1 MDIEKEKMAI
11 ERLKAFQPDDG
22 YYLCYSGGK
31 DSDTIRIIAD
41 IGDIKY
47 ECHNNH
53 TTVDAPET
61 VYYIRQV
68 MGKYGERVR
77 EVGEDG
83 AITYRYGTQGFVHIP
98 KKSMWD
104 LIAERNMPPTR
115 LVRYCCSE
123 LKEKGG
129 KGRLKVTGVRWAE
142 SLKRKN
148 NRSLVDIEKKKRTL
162 KAAEEL
168 GAEYEEKK
176 YAVSLNLDNAEN
188 RRLVEHCY
196 RTDNTFVNPIID
208 WTDEDVWSFLHH
220 YGCESNPLYKCGDK
234 RVGCIGCPL
243 QGSNGMK
250 ADFAK
255 YPKYKDAYLR
265 AFAKMVENNKRKCI
279 EHSYFTNAESVMRWW
294 LGENPDQ
301 ITIDDYLSGYAKDL
315 GGQNDV

>member
-1 MDIEKEKMAI
+1 MNTEKERIAI
-11 ERLKAFQPDDG
+11 ERLKAFEPDEG

-31 DSDTIRIIAD
+31 DSDTIRILAD

-68 MGKYGERVR
+68 MSKYGECVR
-77 EVGEDG
+77 EVDEDG

-104 LIAERNMPPTR
+104 LIAEKSIPPTR
-115 LVRYCCSE
+115 IARYCCAE

-129 KGRLKVTGVRWAE
+129 KGRLRVTGVRWDE
-142 SLKRKN
+142 SINRKN
-148 NRSLVDIEKKKRTL
+148 NRSLVNIDKKKRTL

-176 YAVSLNLDNAEN
+176 YAISLNLDNTEN

-196 RTDNTFVNPIID
+196 RTDNTLVNPIID
-208 WTDEDVWSFLHH
+208 WTDEEVWSFLHH
-220 YGCESNPLYKCGDK
+220 YGCESNPLYKCGNK
-234 RVGCIGCPL
+234 RVGCIGCPM

-255 YPKYKDAYLR
+255 YPKYKEAYLR
-265 AFAKMVENNKRKCI
+265 AFAKMIENNGRKGSK
-279 EHSYFTNAESVMRWW
+279 HTWFTDADKVMRWW

-301 ITIDDYLSGYAKDL
+301 VTIDDWLSEREES
-315 GGQNDV
+315 

>member
-1 MDIEKEKMAI
+1 MNTEKEKIAI
-11 ERLKAFQPDDG
+11 ERLKAFEPDEG

-31 DSDTIRIIAD
+31 DSDAIRILAD
-41 IGDIKY
+41 IAGIKY
-47 ECHNNH
+47 ECHHNH

-68 MGKYGERVR
+68 MSKYGVRVR
-77 EVGEDG
+77 EVDEEGN
-83 AITYRYGTQGFVHIP
+83 ITYRYGTQGFVDIP

-104 LIAERNMPPTR
+104 LIVEKSMPPTR
-115 LVRYCCSE
+115 IVRYCCSE

-142 SLKRKN
+142 SINRKN
-148 NRSLVDIEKKKRTL
+148 NRSLVDIDKKQRTL

-176 YAVSLNLDNAEN
+176 YSVSLNLDNAEN

-196 RTDNTFVNPIID
+196 RTDNTLVNPIID
-208 WTDEDVWSFLHH
+208 WSDEDVWDFLQH
-220 YGCESNPLYKCGDK
+220 YGCESNPLYKCGNK
-234 RVGCIGCPL
+234 RIGCIGCPM
-243 QGSNGMK
+243 QGSKGMK

-255 YPKYKDAYLR
+255 YPKYEDAYIR
-265 AFAKMVENNKRKCI
+265 AFDKMI
-279 EHSYFTNAESVMRWW
+279 ESKKKKGLEVINAWSDGKHVMRWW

-301 ITIDDYLSGYAKDL
+301 ITIDDWLSERKEI
-315 GGQNDV
+315 

>member
-1 MDIEKEKMAI
+1 MDTEKEKMAI
-11 ERLKAFQPDDG
+11 ERLKAFEPDEG

-31 DSDTIRIIAD
+31 DSDTIRILAD
-41 IGDIKY
+41 IAGVKY
-47 ECHNNH
+47 ECHNKH

-68 MGKYGERVR
+68 MSKYGVRVR
-77 EVGEDG
+77 EVDEEGN
-83 AITYRYGTQGFVHIP
+83 ITYRYGTQGFVDIP

-104 LIAERNMPPTR
+104 LIAEKGMPPTR
-115 LVRYCCSE
+115 IVRYCCSE

-142 SLKRKN
+142 SNKRKN
-148 NRSLVDIEKKKRTL
+148 NRSLVDIDKKKRTL

-168 GAEYEEKK
+168 GAEYEKKK
-176 YAVSLNLDNAEN
+176 YSISLNLDNAEN

-208 WTDEDVWSFLHH
+208 WSEDDVWNFLHH
-220 YGCESNPLYKCGDK
+220 YGCESNPLYKCGNK
-234 RVGCIGCPL
+234 RVGCIGCPM

-250 ADFAK
+250 AEFEK
-255 YPKYKDAYLR
+255 YPKYRDAYLR
-265 AFAKMVENNKRKCI
+265 AFAKMIENNDRKGI
-279 EHSYFTNAESVMRWW
+279 KHSYFTSPERVMRWW

-301 ITIDDYLSGYAKDL
+301 VTIDDWLSEREE
-315 GGQNDV
+315 NV